1 MTEPLDGDGH
11 IHIHQLEVMTRIGV
25 PDEERATA
33 QRLTFN
39 LTLWPAR
46 PFGDLNDDIDRA
58 VNYAAV
64 CVEVKKFVET
74 RSDRLIETLADVLAQ
89 HLLDMFAL
97 RRITIELRKYILP
110 EVEFVSVQITRE
122 RAAG

>member
-1 MTEPLDGDGH
+1 MTEPLDGEAR
-11 IHIHQLEVMTRIGV
+11 IHIHQLEVMGRIGV

-89 HLLDMFAL
+89 HLLHAFAL

>member
-1 MTEPLDGDGH
+1 MIEPLDGDAR
-11 IHIHQLEVMTRIGV
+11 IHIHQLEVMAHIGV

-46 PFGDLNDDIDRA
+46 PFGELNDDIDRA

-74 RSDRLIETLADVLAQ
+74 RSDRLIETLAEVLAQ
-89 HLLDMFAL
+89 HLLEMFAL

-122 RAAG
+122 RAGG

>member
-1 MTEPLDGDGH
+1 MIEPLDDDAR

-39 LTLWPAR
+39 VTLWPGR
-46 PFGDLNDDIDRA
+46 PFGQLNDDIDRA

-89 HLLDMFAL
+89 HLLGLFAL

-122 RAAG
+122 RADG